1 MIHHTDMAK
10 IADEFSMLADKFE
23 GIAVETTAGDYTA
36 GLAKGVQ
43 DGMWISTGII
53 RSTLE
58 VIDKGD
64 LVRLEDSIRITAG
77 WASPFQDE
85 PSDFACGSEEG
96 RTLGAQIAV
105 SMLNLVFPT
114 WGTEE

>member
-10 IADEFSMLADKFE
+10 IADELDTLADKFE

-43 DGMWISTGII
+43 DGLWISGSII

-58 VIDKGD
+58 VRDKGA
-64 LVRLEDSIRITAG
+64 LVRLRDSIRITAS
-77 WASPFQDE
+77 WVSPFDD
-85 PSDFACGSEEG
+85 PDNFADGFEKG
-96 RTLGAQIAV
+96 RTMGAQIAV
-105 SMLNLVFPT
+105 SMLNLVFLT

>member
-10 IADEFSMLADKFE
+10 IADELDTLADKFE

-36 GLAKGVQ
+36 GLTKGVQ
-43 DGMWISTGII
+43 DGLWISEAII

-58 VIDKGD
+58 ARGEGD
-64 LVRLEDSIRITAG
+64 LVRLEAEIRATAS
-77 WASPFQDE
+77 WESPFDD
-85 PSDFACGSEEG
+85 PDNFADGFEKG
-96 RTLGAQIAV
+96 RTMGAQIAV
-105 SMLNLVFPT
+105 SMLNLVFLT